1 MCPILAGDFMTT
13 EFNDKQL
20 KILQTAEK
28 LFAENG
34 FDRTS
39 VRDIAREANVNI
51 AMISY
56 YFGSK
61 EKMLEALMIS
71 RMADLK
77 LQLTNL
83 ANEDLSPLEKI
94 EKLIEIYIGR
104 ICNNR
109 GIYKIMYFELS
120 NQQRTASVG
129 VFSEIKKSNLE
140 QITKI
145 IREGQ
150 DKGMFNKNVNVP
162 LIPTTIVGTFFHFN
176 LNSAFYMELLGM
188 KTDAELERYI
198 KTDLTKHIQQTIKAL
213 LLHEN

>member
-1 MCPILAGDFMTT
+1 MTT
-13 EFNDKQL
+13 EFNDKQI
-20 KILQTAEK
+20 KILQTAET
-28 LFAENG
+28 LFAEKG
-34 FDRTS
+34 FDGTS
-39 VRDIAREANVNI
+39 IRDIAKEAQVNI

-61 EKMLEALMIS
+61 EKMLEALVLS

-77 LQLTNL
+77 IQLTNL

-94 EKLIEIYIGR
+94 EKLIEIYVGR
-104 ICNNR
+104 ICKNR

-120 NQQRTASVG
+120 NQQRTASIG
-129 VFSEIKKSNLE
+129 VFTEVKKSNLE

-150 DKGMFNKNVNVP
+150 DKNMFNKNVNVA

-176 LNSAFYMELLGM
+176 LNSNFYMDLLGL
-188 KTDAELERYI
+188 KTEAELDHYI

>member
-1 MCPILAGDFMTT
+1 MTT
-13 EFNDKQL
+13 EFSDKQL
-20 KILQTAEK
+20 HILQTAEK

-34 FDRTS
+34 FDGTS
-39 VRDIAREANVNI
+39 VRDIAREAKVNI

-61 EKMLEALMIS
+61 EKMLEALMLS

-83 ANEDLSPLEKI
+83 ANETVSPLEKI
-94 EKLIEIYIGR
+94 EKLIELYIGR
-104 ICNNR
+104 ICKNR
-109 GIYKIMYFELS
+109 GIYKILYFELS
-120 NQQRTASVG
+120 NQQRSASVG
-129 VFSEIKKSNLE
+129 VFTEIKKSNLE

-150 DKGMFNKNVNVP
+150 DKGMFRKDVNVP

-176 LNSAFYMELLGM
+176 LNSGFYMELLGIS
-188 KTDAELERYI
+188 TDAQLDHYI
-198 KTDLTKHIQQTIKAL
+198 RTDLTQHIQQTIKAL

>member
-1 MCPILAGDFMTT
+1 MTT
-13 EFNDKQL
+13 EFNDKQI
-20 KILQTAEK
+20 KILQTAET
-28 LFAENG
+28 LFAEKG
-34 FDRTS
+34 FDGTS
-39 VRDIAREANVNI
+39 IRDIAKEAQVNI

-61 EKMLEALMIS
+61 EKMLEALVLS

-77 LQLTNL
+77 IQLTNL

-94 EKLIEIYIGR
+94 EKLIEIYVGR
-104 ICNNR
+104 ICKNR

-120 NQQRTASVG
+120 NQQRTASIG
-129 VFSEIKKSNLE
+129 VFTEVKKSNLE

-150 DKGMFNKNVNVP
+150 DKNMFNKNVNVA

-176 LNSAFYMELLGM
+176 LNSNFYMDLLGL
-188 KTDAELERYI
+188 KTEAELDHYI

-213 LLHEN
+213 LLH